1 MTVPEWLCLSL
12 SRLLCFVVSINLQTM
27 TLSVHRVMK
36 SNMIAAE
43 CSVNVWRRFGIVSI
57 RNLSVPAGKTKCK
70 SMFHLATTS
79 P

>member
-12 SRLLCFVVSINLQTM
+12 SRLLCFVLSINLQRM

-36 SNMIAAE
+36 SSMMAAE

-57 RNLSVPAGKTKCK
+57 RNRSAPVGKTN
-70 SMFHLATTS
+70 M
-79 P
+79 